1 MHALLT
7 YTADAPRAA
16 VRALVPPLVYII
28 ILAKAV
34 CVAVYVQRGVLR
46 KRSRCMRGVVMVDS
60 DSMVIVGGNLN
71 DGVSLTVLKLYVC
84 HPQCDGKCVCAMSM
98 CESESHGV

>member
-46 KRSRCMRGVVMVDS
+46 KRSRCMRGVVMVE
-60 DSMVIVGGNLN
+60 GNLN